1 MGQKSQADTSW
12 VIALFNPDDSHHKQ
26 ALRELEELNSPP
38 SLSAFALAELLVD
51 FEKSDT
57 VDVNT
62 TFTSIEKS
70 FSPIV
75 NLTSKIALEAA
86 TIRSNNKITLGDA
99 IIVASALHE
108 KSQLLTFDK
117 TMKAIYERTK

>member
-1 MGQKSQADTSW
+1 VGQKSHADTSW
-12 VIALFNPDDSHHKQ
+12 VIALFNPDDSHNKQ
-26 ALRELEELNSPP
+26 ALRELEELSSPP

-62 TFTSIEKS
+62 TFSSLEKS

-75 NLTSKIALEAA
+75 NLDSQIALHAA

-99 IIVASALHE
+99 IIIASALHE

-117 TMKAIYERTK
+117 SMKAIYERIK